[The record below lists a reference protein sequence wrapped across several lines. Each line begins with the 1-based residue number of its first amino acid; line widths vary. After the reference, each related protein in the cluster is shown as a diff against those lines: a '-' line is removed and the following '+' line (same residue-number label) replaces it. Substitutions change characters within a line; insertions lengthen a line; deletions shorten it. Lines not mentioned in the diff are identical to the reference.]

1 MSRRVP
7 GAAASAAVL
16 KAAIDRSQ
24 EESSVKE
31 DDIEAASSASDVN
44 KLLKQLGYK
53 EKVKKNSIPEGKQIL
68 TAHIAPFTFGEAETK
83 RYIDSLQRTLSS
95 LKADAADHVV
105 GSLGTVSFH

>member
-1 MSRRVP
+1 MSRRVS
-7 GAAASAAVL
+7 GAASAALL

-31 DDIEAASSASDVN
+31 DDIEAASSAAEVN
-44 KLLKQLGYK
+44 TLLKQLGYK
-53 EKVKKNSIPEGKQIL
+53 EKVKKSAISEGKQIL
-68 TAHIAPFTFGEAETK
+68 IAHIAPFTFGEAGTK
-83 RYIDSLQRTLSS
+83 RYIASLHRALSS